1 MEFQHCSCLTPGQ
14 RFLDFRST
22 LQITLGHVES
32 NNDIQLSFISQ
43 GGITRKREVCK
54 LCGWGDNVQCMFM
67 LSVNL
72 NYLRMDFAQW
82 VGNT

>member
-1 MEFQHCSCLTPGQ
+1 M
-14 RFLDFRST
+14 
-22 LQITLGHVES
+22 QITLGHVES

-54 LCGWGDNVQCMFM
+54 LCGRGDNVQCMFM